1 MPKETEP
8 QLSFSF
14 DEPSEPEEPSNA
26 FNFDTAEPEA
36 PAQGGIFSGLSSSFL
51 KDIAGDIDIKEEQ
64 QADKSG
70 LIVDGP
76 GFARDS
82 VRAPAFTGE
91 DADLAV
97 RWSSVTSSLKEGNE
111 NIALILERTSLKKNG
126 TSAYIVFEDTDLK
139 LLSNLKK
146 SQAFRQISAGIKD
159 EFGAEHLYLCT
170 SAQYIKQE
178 MKNKVSEQDR
188 KLDDLSEHS
197 KSLGVPT
204 DIHFGD

>member
-1 MPKETEP
+1 MC
-8 QLSFSF
+8 
-14 DEPSEPEEPSNA
+14 
-26 FNFDTAEPEA
+26 
-36 PAQGGIFSGLSSSFL
+36 G
-51 KDIAGDIDIKEEQ
+51 
-64 QADKSG
+64 
-70 LIVDGP
+70 
-76 GFARDS
+76 
-82 VRAPAFTGE
+82 RAPAFTGE